1 MSKPT
6 RLRQILKDEG
16 ITQEMLAEWSGL
28 HVNTIGHWGRGETT
42 PKAKNIAKIAK
53 VLRRDAKEFYEGKK

>member
-28 HVNTIGHWGRGETT
+28 HVNTIGHWVRGEGENMAIR
-42 PKAKNIAKIAK
+42 PKTG
-53 VLRRDAKEFYEGKK
+53 Y